1 RNAEAKIGPDTA
13 FLVYATANGLFA
25 GLSVE
30 GGVLTQDNSAN
41 EKFYG
46 VEVVTV
52 KEIFNNEVA
61 VPDEAKDLI
70 KSLEKYCK
78 ETE

>member
-1 RNAEAKIGPDTA
+1 
-13 FLVYATANGLFA
+13 
-25 GLSVE
+25 VE

-46 VEVVTV
+46 IEDVSV
-52 KEIFNNEVA
+52 KEIFNNEVE

-70 KSLEKYCK
+70 KLLEEYCK
-78 ETE
+78 EPE